1 MKELKG
7 RVAVVT
13 GGAAGIGLGLS
24 KRFLEEGMKV
34 VIADIDQAEMDKA
47 VASLSPLGEVIAV
60 KTDVTKPEQI
70 QALADAAVKKF
81 GAVHVLCNNAGVGGF
96 QRFSTTSR
104 ETWKWIINVDLWG
117 VIDGCRIFLP
127 ILEKQDEA
135 HIVNTASMAALDYG
149 IYNHPYNV
157 AKAGVAALSEGL
169 WREFK
174 AEKPHIGISYLCPS
188 FTNTSIDKD
197 ERNAPAGHRL
207 RAQADP
213 DLEPFRKMVFEF
225 LGRGKQ
231 PAEIADYVVNGI
243 RNRTVAIFPAPE
255 YLVMVKKRF
264 EAIMSGGDL
273 PDIDDAVFA
282 PYLPKSGG

>member
-47 VASLSPLGEVIAV
+47 VASLSSLGEVIAV

-70 QALADAAVKKF
+70 QALADAAVAKF

-104 ETWKWIINVDLWG
+104 ETWKWIVDVDMWG

-174 AEKPHIGISYLCPS
+174 AEKPHIGISYVCPS
-188 FTNTSIDKD
+188 FTNTSINKD
-197 ERNAPAGHRL
+197 ERNAPPGHTR
-207 RAQADP
+207 RIDSDP
-213 DLEPFRKMVFEF
+213 DLEGMRNMVFGF
-225 LGRGKQ
+225 LERGKQ

-243 RNRTVAIFPAPE
+243 RNRTLAIFPHPE
-255 YLVMVKKRF
+255 YLIMVKKRF
-264 EAIMSGGDL
+264 EALMTGGDL
-273 PDIDDAVFA
+273 PEIDDSIFA
-282 PYLPKSGG
+282 PYLPKS